1 MLVCFGSSGEASYA
15 ALMMALTLVILAF
28 LAFEKGGESMLQAGS
43 SSYLPEK
50 SSLMDAAQASSAP
63 QMTMSLT
70 LSSVL
75 YMQHHLKPVWIS
87 AGRPP
92 RTFLTHVETLLVSND
107 GPQTYFIRFLN
118 TSFAFYFVV
127 YIYYRLQIMY

>member
-1 MLVCFGSSGEASYA
+1 MLSVCHDHHRGIFFICDVNTKSVHFLMLVCFGSSGEASYA
-15 ALMMALTLVILAF
+15 ALMMALTLVVLAF

-75 YMQHHLKPVWIS
+75 YMQHHLKPV
-87 AGRPP
+87 
-92 RTFLTHVETLLVSND
+92 
-107 GPQTYFIRFLN
+107 
-118 TSFAFYFVV
+118 
-127 YIYYRLQIMY
+127 